1 MSIGTHAMSWFV
13 YVIECRDGS
22 LYTGIAVDVAARFA
36 KHAAG
41 KGGRYTRSHPPLRV
55 LAQWP
60 CTGRSEATR
69 AELAIKRLSP
79 TAKRALCANSNAS
92 FEALRAAISAR
103 PDARRKSPD
112 QSRKVARK

>member
-1 MSIGTHAMSWFV
+1 MGWFV
-13 YVIECRDGS
+13 YVIECCDGS
-22 LYTGIAVDVAARFA
+22 LYTGIAVDVAERFA

-60 CTGRSEATR
+60 CTDRSEATR

-79 TAKRALCANSNAS
+79 AAKRALCAGELRIEQVAPT
-92 FEALRAAISAR
+92 RAA
-103 PDARRKSPD
+103 D
-112 QSRKVARK
+112 